1 MKHLIDPGPSR
12 KGWHRLQTV
21 LKCPRLYALKYL
33 ADTPASTMAPAEALV
48 KGSMIHVGI
57 AHHYAL
63 QMDEWKGKED
73 QLLTPAEAVV
83 ELAERQPGGVRAAW
97 LKYVDEILEV
107 LAAYQLHW
115 NSENW
120 ITKAVEHELM
130 VHVFDEERN
139 ESVLYTQRVDAI
151 WEHPIS
157 GKIYYVD
164 HKSAGRWSG
173 RSLGQYSI
181 SGQMVGC
188 QMIGQAKYKEK
199 WGGVLLNVIEWPKS
213 GKAPMFTRVP
223 VEPAPYAVA
232 NFKSTILHAEQM
244 VHKYSDREAME
255 WPGAFHGGACWNF
268 GPCKFL
274 SSCQWGGMK

>member
-21 LKCPRLYALKYL
+21 LRCPRLYALKYKGERPRS
-33 ADTPASTMAPAEALV
+33 DMAPAEALV
-48 KGSMIHVGI
+48 KGSMIHMGI

-63 QMDEWKGKED
+63 QMEEWKGRESEIF
-73 QLLTPAEAVV
+73 TPEESVI
-83 ELAERQPGGVRAAW
+83 ELAERQPDGHRATW
-97 LKYVDEILEV
+97 LGYVDSILEV
-107 LAAYQLHW
+107 LSAYQLHW
-115 NSENW
+115 HSENW

-130 VHVFDEERN
+130 VHVFDDDRD
-139 ESVLYTQRVDAI
+139 ESLLYTQRVDAI
-151 WEHPIS
+151 WEHPIT
-157 GKIYYVD
+157 GKIFYID
-164 HKSAGRWSG
+164 HKSAKNWSG

-181 SGQMVGC
+181 SGQMVGY
-188 QMIGQAKYKEK
+188 QMIGQAKYKER

-223 VEPAPYAVA
+223 VEPAPYAVD
-232 NFKSTILHAEQM
+232 NFKSTILHAEHL
-244 VHKYSDREAME
+244 VHKYAEREPMD

-274 SSCQWGGMK
+274 SNCQWGGSK